1 LIKGIHKDFF
11 IHLKGGG
18 SMNRLKEVRKYGQSI
33 WLDYIRR
40 DILVNGE
47 LKRLVEEDGVSGVTS
62 NPTIFE
68 KAINGSNDYDNALIT
83 ILKAV
88 PGIDT
93 PIIFEQLA
101 IQDIQMASDILR
113 PVFEETGGID
123 GYVSMEVSPHLAH
136 DTENTISEVERL
148 WKAIDRPNL
157 MIKVPATPEGVPA
170 IEVLISEGININVTL
185 MFSLV
190 HYNAVSEAYISGLER
205 CSDPSRV
212 ASVASFFVSR
222 VDTAVDREMEDLG
235 TDRALALRG
244 KIAIANAKVTYQRF
258 HEVFS
263 SELFSVL
270 QQKGARFQRV
280 LWGSTGTKNP
290 AYSDVYYVE
299 ELMGPDTVNTV
310 PPATMDAFRD
320 HGRARDTLDKGA
332 DEAEEAIREL
342 EDLGIDLDVVTD
354 KLQVQGVAAFAE
366 SYDKLLDAL
375 DAKCRTI
382 RVEKQI

>member
-1 LIKGIHKDFF
+1 
-11 IHLKGGG
+11 
-18 SMNRLKEVRKYGQSI
+18 MNRLKEVKKYGQSI

-40 DILVNGE
+40 DMLMNGE

-68 KAINGSNDYDNALIT
+68 KAINSSNDYDDVLSNL
-83 ILKAV
+83 LEAV
-88 PGIDT
+88 PNADT
-93 PIIFEQLA
+93 KTIFEQLA
-101 IQDIQMASDILR
+101 IEDIRMAADILG
-113 PVFEETGGID
+113 PVFEKTGGID

-136 DTENTISEVERL
+136 DTEQTISDAERL

-170 IEVLISEGININVTL
+170 VEALISEGININATL

-222 VDTAVDREMEDLG
+222 VDTAVDSELEHLG
-235 TDRALALRG
+235 TDRAMALRG
-244 KIAIANAKVTYQRF
+244 KIAIANSKITYQRF

-263 SELFSVL
+263 GKLFSDL
-270 QQKGARFQRV
+270 QQQGARLQRV

-320 HGRARDTLDKGA
+320 HGHAKDTLDKGLE
-332 DEAEEAIREL
+332 EAEESIQEL
-342 EDLGIDLDVVTD
+342 QELGIDLDVVTD
-354 KLQVQGVAAFAE
+354 KLQVQGVASFAE
-366 SYDKLLDAL
+366 SYDKLMASLEE
-375 DAKCRTI
+375 KCRMI
-382 RVEKQI
+382 RK